1 MVVDNTQKT
10 SNAIFSTTT
19 KVKEKNTSADEF
31 QATLNEVKNKEEKEE
46 EKTSSSKFT
55 NEDIDLGA
63 VREDFRS
70 YAWQKMREDQYK
82 KNEET
87 LLNKLFATID
97 AGNATNNTRLNIQ
110 IKTQT
115 TQTRIPI
122 ILVKFLITLDKMK
135 KFIISSI

>member
-31 QATLNEVKNKEEKEE
+31 QATLNEVKNKEEKEDK
-46 EKTSSSKFT
+46 KTNSSKFT

-70 YAWQKMREDQYK
+70 YAWTQEMPQ
-82 KNEET
+82 
-87 LLNKLFATID
+87 TIQ
-97 AGNATNNTRLNIQ
+97 RLNIQ
-110 IKTQT
+110 INQNSNYINENSNNSRK
-115 TQTRIPI
+115 
-122 ILVKFLITLDKMK
+122 
-135 KFIISSI
+135 ISNNSG

>member
-10 SNAIFSTTT
+10 SNAIFSTKT

-31 QATLNEVKNKEEKEE
+31 QATLNEVKNKEEK
-46 EKTSSSKFT
+46 TSSSKFT
-55 NEDIDLGA
+55 NEDIDLSA
-63 VREDFRS
+63 AREDFRS

-97 AGNATNNTRLNIQ
+97 AGNATNNT
-110 IKTQT
+110 KA
-115 TQTRIPI
+115 
-122 ILVKFLITLDKMK
+122 
-135 KFIISSI
+135 

>member
-1 MVVDNTQKT
+1 MIN
-10 SNAIFSTTT
+10 TTT
-19 KVKEKNTSADEF
+19 NIKEKNTSANEF

-82 KNEET
+82 KMR
-87 LLNKLFATID
+87 
-97 AGNATNNTRLNIQ
+97 RLC
-110 IKTQT
+110 
-115 TQTRIPI
+115 
-122 ILVKFLITLDKMK
+122 
-135 KFIISSI
+135 

>member
-31 QATLNEVKNKEEKEE
+31 QATLNEVKNKE

-97 AGNATNNTRLNIQ
+97 AGNATNNT
-110 IKTQT
+110 KA
-115 TQTRIPI
+115 
-122 ILVKFLITLDKMK
+122 
-135 KFIISSI
+135 

>member
-87 LLNKLFATID
+87 LLNKLFATYNWRRKCHKQYK
-97 AGNATNNTRLNIQ
+97 G
-110 IKTQT
+110 
-115 TQTRIPI
+115 
-122 ILVKFLITLDKMK
+122 LIYKSKLKLHK
-135 KFIISSI
+135 REFQ